1 MVRPKADSSLFCNA
15 WVMTMKAC
23 DDIIKKLK
31 SLSNPKAVVGMAR
44 FGINPENTYGVS
56 IPNLRRMAKEIR
68 KNHGFAQQLWSSG
81 IHEAKILAGM
91 IDVPEVVT
99 EKQTE
104 QWVKE
109 FDSWDVCD
117 QVCMNLFEDTP
128 FASKKAVA
136 WSKRKEEFIKRAGF
150 VMMARLAVSDKK
162 ADDKQFEKFLPIIKR
177 ESNDERNFV
186 KKAVNWALRQI
197 GKRNRRLNKKAI
209 EIAKEIQKI
218 DSKSARWIASDAL
231 RELTRKAVQKK
242 ITAAK

>member
-1 MVRPKADSSLFCNA
+1 MI
-15 WVMTMKAC
+15 MKSC
-23 DDIIKKLK
+23 DDILNKLK
-31 SLSNPKAVVGMAR
+31 SLSNPKAVAGMAR
-44 FGINPENTYGVS
+44 FGINPENTYGIS
-56 IPNLRRMAKEIR
+56 IPNLRKMAKQIG
-68 KNHGFAQQLWSSG
+68 KDHTLAHHLWALG
-81 IHEAKILAGM
+81 IHEARILAGM

-99 EKQTE
+99 EKQME

-117 QVCMNLFEDTP
+117 QVCMNLFEDTS
-128 FASKKAVA
+128 FAFKKAIA
-136 WSKRKEEFIKRAGF
+136 WSRRKEEFIKRAGF

-162 ADDKQFEKFLPIIKR
+162 TEDKQFEKFLPIIKR

-209 EIAKEIQKI
+209 ETAKEIQKI
-218 DSKSARWIASDAL
+218 NSKSAKWIASDAL
-231 RELTRKAVQKK
+231 RELTSKAVQKK

>member
-1 MVRPKADSSLFCNA
+1 
-15 WVMTMKAC
+15 MKSC
-23 DDIIKKLK
+23 DDILNKLK
-31 SLSNPKAVVGMAR
+31 SLSNPKAVAGMAR
-44 FGINPENTYGVS
+44 FGINPENTYGIS
-56 IPNLRRMAKEIR
+56 IPNLRKMAKQIG
-68 KNHGFAQQLWSSG
+68 KDHTLAHHLWALG
-81 IHEAKILAGM
+81 IHEARILAGM

-99 EKQTE
+99 EKQME

-117 QVCMNLFEDTP
+117 QVCMNLFEDTS
-128 FASKKAVA
+128 FAFKKAIA
-136 WSKRKEEFIKRAGF
+136 WSRRKEEFIKRAGF

-162 ADDKQFEKFLPIIKR
+162 TEDKQFEKFLPIIKR

-209 EIAKEIQKI
+209 ETAKEIQKI
-218 DSKSARWIASDAL
+218 NSKSAKWIASDAL
-231 RELTRKAVQKK
+231 RELTSKAVQKK

>member
-1 MVRPKADSSLFCNA
+1 MNYNYIL
-15 WVMTMKAC
+15 
-23 DDIIKKLK
+23 KKLK
-31 SLSNPKAVVGMAR
+31 SLSNPKAVEGMAR
-44 FGINPENTYGVS
+44 FGINPDNTYGVS
-56 IPNLRRMAKEIR
+56 IPNLRKMAKEIG
-68 KNHGFAQQLWSSG
+68 KEHTLAQQLWSSG

-99 EKQTE
+99 EKQME

-128 FASKKAVA
+128 FAYKKAIA

-177 ESNDERNFV
+177 GAADNRNFV

-197 GKRNRRLNKKAI
+197 GKRNLRLNKKAI

-218 DSKSARWIASDAL
+218 DSKSARWIAADAL
-231 RELTRKAVQKK
+231 KELTNKAVQKK